1 MVFLY
6 VQEEMKQEYCFC
18 PKELQ
23 VPSLLPP
30 VTYIGSLYSLEE
42 KTRFSLDLRVSYEW
56 QPRLIKVVLL
66 LLSYSPGSYNMLFNL
81 LNLFHFLKKMYSPR
95 IPLPY
100 SHHCWENSC

>member
-6 VQEEMKQEYCFC
+6 TQEEMKQEYCFC

-66 LLSYSPGSYNMLFNL
+66 LLSYQSWL
-81 LNLFHFLKKMYSPR
+81 LQHAFQFTKPF
-95 IPLPY
+95 PFF
-100 SHHCWENSC
+100 